1 MFATTQAHVS
11 VAINSWY
18 SLG

>member
-11 VAINSWY
+11 VAIISWY